1 MFDLGFNGDFQD
13 PHAGKVRIL
22 AIDATAVGGVFLV
35 FIVRK
40 TRFSS
45 IFDLKECERW
55 ARGTRFEGVF
65 FPSFLFFG
73 DFWIFSLICDSVIL

>member
-22 AIDATAVGGVFLV
+22 AIDATAVGGVFSGVL
-35 FIVRK
+35 VRK

-45 IFDLKECERW
+45 IFDLKMCEKW
-55 ARGTRFEGVF
+55 ARVTGFEGVF
-65 FPSFLFFG
+65 QFFVFLVLLDFF
-73 DFWIFSLICDSVIL
+73 INL